1 MKKIIT
7 ILFLFQIT
15 FSIAQKVNFPIWGNF
30 SEYEKNLMKYE
41 IDSTAYAVILNETGY
56 SYCDEKSN
64 YDINT
69 EVYVRIKILNKE
81 AFKNGNID
89 LMFYKKEFISK
100 LKATTTNIVNGINIV
115 EEVKKDHFYTTEID
129 DKWSKISFTFPNLK
143 EGSII
148 EYSYVKKSP
157 YHYNFGNGWTFQ
169 SEIPTIKSSFYAKI
183 PGFWNYNI
191 VTVNVKNESI
201 KRNELINECV
211 EVDGATAQCLFI
223 LVEEENIPAFIEEDF
238 STSKE
243 NYLKKIKF
251 ELNKI
256 SQTDGS
262 TKNYTKTWK
271 DVENYIF
278 KESQL
283 GKDYNK
289 TNFIKSQM
297 PIDILNENDELVRA
311 KKVYDWTKEHY
322 NWNEWLRLWEDFN
335 AKKIFESRV
344 GTVTEI
350 NSMLINALLAANLN
364 ADIALLSTRENGKV
378 TKFHPIIEDFNYLA
392 AYLKINE
399 TYYLLDASDKF
410 LPFGFIPFHCLNN
423 DVRIFPN
430 KEPSYWVE
438 ILTFGRNETRLNAI
452 GTINE
457 DGTINSKIRIYYNG
471 YNAFNTRKEI
481 NDKTLEGYKKDY
493 EKNENFEYSNFNFEN
508 IDDLENSLHETFE
521 VKTKSEIFGNN
532 KIYLNPFIY
541 DDFIKN
547 PFTQESR
554 SYPIDFGFTRKYT
567 YSYIYKIP
575 EGFRLLDG
583 NINKKSYL
591 PLKGGELNYIVEV
604 INQKLSVQL
613 MIDIKKII
621 FESTDYKIMKMF
633 FADLIKY
640 QNQNIVLIK
649 D

>member
-1 MKKIIT
+1 MKKIISV
-7 ILFLFQIT
+7 LFLFQIT
-15 FSIAQKVNFPIWGNF
+15 FSIAQKVNFPTWGDF
-30 SEYEKNLMKYE
+30 SEYEKNLIKYE
-41 IDSTAYAVILNETGY
+41 IDSTAHAVILNETGY

-69 EVYVRIKILNKE
+69 EVYVKIKILDKE

-115 EEVKKDHFYTTEID
+115 EEVKKDHYYTTEID

-183 PGFWNYNI
+183 PGFWHYNI
-191 VTVNVKNESI
+191 VTFNIKNESI
-201 KRNELINECV
+201 KKNELINKCTELN
-211 EVDGATAQCLFI
+211 GAVAQCLFI

-243 NYLKKIKF
+243 NYLKKLKF
-251 ELNKI
+251 ELIKI

-278 KESQL
+278 KESQF

-289 TNFIKSQM
+289 TNFIKSQI
-297 PIDILNENDELVRA
+297 PIDILNEHDELVRA
-311 KKVYDWTKEHY
+311 KKVFDWTKEHY
-322 NWNEWLRLWEDFN
+322 RWNEWLRLWEDFN

-350 NSMLINALLAANLN
+350 NSMLINALLAANLK
-364 ADIALLSTRENGKV
+364 ADIALLSTRENGKA
-378 TKFHPIIEDFNYLA
+378 TKLHPIIEDFNYLV

-410 LPFGFIPFHCLNN
+410 LPFGFIPFRCLNN

-430 KEPSYWVE
+430 KEPSYWIE
-438 ILTFGRNETRLNAI
+438 ISSFGRNETRLNAI

-457 DGTINSKIRIYYNG
+457 DGTINSKIRMYYNG
-471 YNAFNTRKEI
+471 YNAIYKRKEI
-481 NDKTLEGYKKDY
+481 HDKTLEGYKKDF
-493 EKNENFEYSNFNFEN
+493 EKNENFEYFNFNFESIDN
-508 IDDLENSLHETFE
+508 IENSLQETFE
-521 VKTKSEIFGNN
+521 VKTQSEFFGNN
-532 KIYLNPFIY
+532 KIYVNLFIY
-541 DDFIKN
+541 NDFNKN

-591 PLKGGELNYIVEV
+591 PLNGGELNYIVEV
-604 INQKLSVQL
+604 LNQKLSVQL

-621 FESTDYKIMKMF
+621 FEPTDYKIMKMF